1 MPDLERDFEINLGN
15 DDDFPTDLP
24 VDWWLALVERDE
36 RDRDEGYEPDPDD
49 AAWWFQETRGE

>member
-1 MPDLERDFEINLGN
+1 MPDLERDFEISL
-15 DDDFPTDLP
+15 DDDGVPTDLP

-49 AAWWFQETRGE
+49 AAWWSRETRGE